1 MKEVNIYP
9 AELGVSGWLE
19 TSSFKNHQ
27 FKHEEEILDA
37 YDYVV
42 VGAGYG
48 GYGAALRLK
57 ELFPGKKIA
66 VFEAKCHYAGQQFE
80 AGAMRKVEFDFTAMS
95 FAGTATRLDKVE
107 LGKTLEMKGFIAQRS
122 LRSSKLTVHITEF
135 KIRS

>member
-1 MKEVNIYP
+1 MDSDNSIVISAVLVEK
-9 AELGVSGWLE
+9 
-19 TSSFKNHQ
+19 
-27 FKHEEEILDA
+27 
-37 YDYVV
+37 
-42 VGAGYG
+42 
-48 GYGAALRLK
+48 K
-57 ELFPGKKIA
+57 ELCYTPAGIA

-95 FAGTATRLDKVE
+95 FADTATKVD